1 MDNNNILHKRL
12 LETVSN
18 AIQLALDDFDNDD
31 NQHISKSAV
40 LNQEDSRVMYQ
51 KSCGQTIITQKSF
64 IHELLKRM
72 PNTNKNLFKG
82 FGFINYKVTGNNK
95 DWPCIV
101 SLNDNITDRTIEKY
115 QDEFEYSK
123 DWVSVQGTY
132 TAFNP
137 LMKILSN
144 YYPRFR
150 EQDGPEHRGS
160 EAFDYWNK
168 ENTYWYKSFDGKYNE
183 CVDALKKLAHYQPF
197 LQKYSIINIYQI
209 SFSKDGAFCAI
220 MFGWYDDLKLHRYA
234 NKIIVF
240 CTDKIIND
248 DNGLN
253 VKEEKDISSAQR
265 KLKANLKKASYENM
279 FPKLLQPTIIDNNA
293 AYKFSVISNIDL
305 DWRLPSWQRTKDARE
320 QMDKNMPYN
329 EKTSE
334 MMQFMRWITMQGFYI
349 DRERDHYDLYET
361 LKMNNNRPYVILS
374 GKTGEFLIAYY
385 NEYIEY
391 RKYRITFMAI
401 NNSGF
406 KYFPKEYFKN
416 ELQYNPA
423 E

>member
-1 MDNNNILHKRL
+1 MIKKFYKNIL
-12 LETVSN
+12 ESVSN
-18 AIQLALDDFDNDD
+18 AVQLALDNYDD
-31 NQHISKSAV
+31 NELSNSKSNVIDADNSLV
-40 LNQEDSRVMYQ
+40 SLQ
-51 KSCGQTIITQKSF
+51 KHLAQQTITQKSF

-95 DWPCIV
+95 NWPCIV
-101 SLNDNITDRTIEKY
+101 SLNDNMADRTIEKY

-132 TAFNP
+132 TVFDP

-150 EQDGPEHRGS
+150 EKDGPEHRGS

-168 ENTYWYKSFDGKYNE
+168 ENTYWYGSFNGKYNE

-197 LQKYSIINIYQI
+197 LPKYSIIKIYQI

-220 MFGWYDDLKLHRYA
+220 MFGWYDDLKLHRDTNKVLIFCT
-234 NKIIVF
+234 NKIINE
-240 CTDKIIND
+240 DGGLKID
-248 DNGLN
+248 
-253 VKEEKDISSAQR
+253 EEKDISSAQR
-265 KLKANLKKASYENM
+265 KLKANLKKSSIENV
-279 FPKLLQPTIIDNNA
+279 FPKLLQPTIINNNA
-293 AYKFSVISNIDL
+293 AFKFSVMSNIDL
-305 DWRLPSWQRTKDARE
+305 DWRLRSWQRAKGARE
-320 QMDKNMPYN
+320 IMNKNMPYN
-329 EKTSE
+329 EKTWE
-334 MMQFMRWITMQGFYI
+334 MMSFMRWVTMQGFYI
-349 DRERDHYDLYET
+349 DKEKDYYNLYET
-361 LKMNNNRPYVILS
+361 LKMNNNKPYVVIS
-374 GKTGEFLIAYY
+374 SKNGDFLIAYY

-401 NNSGF
+401 NNNGF
-406 KYFPKEYFKN
+406 KYFSKEYFEK
-416 ELQYNPA
+416 ELKYNPA